1 MSCNNGRV
9 DITEPSTNS
18 LFKIYDKIPAKQ
30 CNSLRNP
37 TQGLWDET
45 VLSDLFFSN
54 ENIQIIQNGIRAG
67 VYYKSNKQYVIGY
80 QDCEPLKIIMRSVYL
95 THATNQKENI
105 TLQIVALNDIV
116 LNYCIRQV
124 YSEAQGYVKYIQD
137 VSTLP
142 VPISHPNQVDVKD
155 KQLELKAWF

>member
-1 MSCNNGRV
+1 MQQ
-9 DITEPSTNS
+9 IKK
-18 LFKIYDKIPAKQ
+18 KI
-30 CNSLRNP
+30 S
-37 TQGLWDET
+37 
-45 VLSDLFFSN
+45 
-54 ENIQIIQNGIRAG
+54 
-67 VYYKSNKQYVIGY
+67 
-80 QDCEPLKIIMRSVYL
+80 
-95 THATNQKENI
+95 H
-105 TLQIVALNDIV
+105 IV